1 MPYERPA
8 EHASPHHLESR
19 PHARK
24 EGMVS
29 STAAPTRKRP
39 PTISP
44 GRRSFRPYLLSIPAV
59 LVVVGILYPFFL
71 GAYYS
76 FLNYTAANPNPRF
89 VGLTNF
95 QSVLSDPQFWASV
108 RVTAIFAIA
117 ATVIETVLGVGIA
130 LLLNRSS
137 MIGKVFEKVL
147 ILPLMIAPV
156 IAGTIW
162 KLMFNPQFGVLNHLF
177 GLGTFDWL
185 SKDTAL
191 WSSILVDAWIYTPFV
206 AILVLA
212 GIRSLPKEPFEASDV
227 DGAGWFYMFRRLML
241 PMMWPY
247 ILVAVIFRFMDCLK
261 AFDLIYVL
269 TAGGPGLATRTLQ
282 IGAYEDSITFQN
294 FSRGSTYMF
303 LLWVLVFIT
312 AKYLVGVLGK
322 AQRRAAGAE
331 D

>member
-1 MPYERPA
+1 VTTTATRPQGTGRS
-8 EHASPHHLESR
+8 E
-19 PHARK
+19 
-24 EGMVS
+24 
-29 STAAPTRKRP
+29 TP
-39 PTISP
+39 PTVTP
-44 GRRSFRPYLLSIPAV
+44 GRRRLRPYILSLPAV
-59 LVVVGILYPFFL
+59 LVVIGILYPFVL

-76 FLNYTAANPNPRF
+76 ILNYTASNPNPHVVWFANYR
-89 VGLTNF
+89 
-95 QSVLSDPQFWASV
+95 SVLSDPQFWTSV
-108 RVTAIFAIA
+108 RVTAVFAVV
-117 ATVIETVLGVGIA
+117 ATALETVLGVAVA
-130 LLLNRSS
+130 LLLNRASRVGS
-137 MIGKVFEKVL
+137 VFEKVL

-156 IAGTIW
+156 IAGTVW
-162 KLMFNPQFGVLNHLF
+162 KLMFNPQFGVLNHIF
-177 GLGTFDWL
+177 RLGSFDWL
-185 SKDTAL
+185 SKDMAL

-212 GIRSLPKEPFEASDV
+212 GMRSLPKEPFEASAV
-227 DGAGWFYMFRRLML
+227 DGASWLYMFRRLML

-303 LLWVLVFIT
+303 LLWILIFIT
-312 AKYLVGVLGK
+312 ARYLVSVLGK

>member
-1 MPYERPA
+1 
-8 EHASPHHLESR
+8 
-19 PHARK
+19 
-24 EGMVS
+24 VT
-29 STAAPTRKRP
+29 STATRQRPSTREAP
-39 PTISP
+39 PTVTP
-44 GRRSFRPYLLSIPAV
+44 GRRRLRPYILSLPAV
-59 LVVVGILYPFFL
+59 LVVIGILYPFVL

-76 FLNYTAANPNPRF
+76 ILDYTASNPDPHIVWFANYR
-89 VGLTNF
+89 
-95 QSVLSDPQFWASV
+95 SVLSDPQFWTSV
-108 RVTAIFAIA
+108 RVTAVFAIV
-117 ATVIETVLGVGIA
+117 ATALETVLGVAIA
-130 LLLNRSS
+130 LLLNRASRVGS
-137 MIGKVFEKVL
+137 VFEKVL

-156 IAGTIW
+156 IAGVVW
-162 KLMFNPQFGVLNHLF
+162 KLMFNPQFGVLNHIF
-177 GLGTFDWL
+177 RLGSFDWL

-212 GIRSLPKEPFEASDV
+212 GMRSLPKEPFEASAV
-227 DGAGWFYMFRRLML
+227 DGASWFYMFRRLML

-261 AFDLIYVL
+261 EFDLIYVL

-303 LLWVLVFIT
+303 LLWILVFIT
-312 AKYLVGVLGK
+312 ARYLVSVLGK

-331 D
+331 E

>member
-1 MPYERPA
+1 MTTTATPPRVTKRA
-8 EHASPHHLESR
+8 EA
-19 PHARK
+19 
-24 EGMVS
+24 
-29 STAAPTRKRP
+29 P
-39 PTISP
+39 PTVTP
-44 GRRSFRPYLLSIPAV
+44 GRRRLRPYLLSLPAV
-59 LVVVGILYPFFL
+59 IVVIGILYPFVL

-76 FLNYTAANPNPRF
+76 ILNYTASNPEPEIVWLANYR
-89 VGLTNF
+89 
-95 QSVLSDPQFWASV
+95 SVLSDPQFWTSV
-108 RVTAIFAIA
+108 RVTAVFAVV
-117 ATVIETVLGVGIA
+117 ATVLETVLGVGVA
-130 LLLNRSS
+130 LLLNRASRVGS
-137 MIGKVFEKVL
+137 VFEKVL

-162 KLMFNPQFGVLNHLF
+162 KLMFNPQFGVLNHVF
-177 GLGTFDWL
+177 RLGTFDWL
-185 SKDTAL
+185 SKDMAL

-212 GIRSLPKEPFEASDV
+212 GIRSLPKEPFEASAV
-227 DGAGWFYMFRRLML
+227 DGASWFYMFRRLML

-269 TAGGPGLATRTLQ
+269 TAGGPGMATRTLQ
-282 IGAYEDSITFQN
+282 IGAYEDSIIFQN

-303 LLWVLVFIT
+303 LLWILVFIT
-312 AKYLVGVLGK
+312 ARYLVSVLGK

>member
-1 MPYERPA
+1 MAQATLPRSA
-8 EHASPHHLESR
+8 QVDQKAS
-19 PHARK
+19 
-24 EGMVS
+24 G
-29 STAAPTRKRP
+29 P
-39 PTISP
+39 PRVTP
-44 GRRSFRPYLLSIPAV
+44 GRRRLRPYILSLPAV
-59 LVVVGILYPFFL
+59 LVVVGILYPFVL

-76 FLNYTAANPNPRF
+76 ILNYTAANPSPQLVWF
-89 VGLTNF
+89 ANF
-95 QSVLSDPQFWASV
+95 ASVLRDPQFWASV

-117 ATVIETVLGVGIA
+117 ATVLETVLGVGVA
-130 LLLNRSS
+130 LLLSRASRLGS
-137 MIGKVFEKVL
+137 VFEKVL

-156 IAGTIW
+156 IAATVW
-162 KLMFNPQFGVLNHLF
+162 KLMFNPQFGVLNHVF
-177 GLGTFDWL
+177 GLGSFDWL

-191 WSSILVDAWIYTPFV
+191 WSSILVDVWIFTPFV

-212 GIRSLPKEPFEASDV
+212 GIRSLPREPFEASAV
-227 DGAGWFYMFRRLML
+227 DGASWWYMFRRLML

-261 AFDLIYVL
+261 VFDAVFVL

-303 LLWVLVFIT
+303 LLWILVFIT
-312 AKYLVGVLGK
+312 ARYLVSVLSK

-331 D
+331 N

>member
-1 MPYERPA
+1 VTTTATPQRSGSRA
-8 EHASPHHLESR
+8 EP
-19 PHARK
+19 
-24 EGMVS
+24 
-29 STAAPTRKRP
+29 P
-39 PTISP
+39 PTVTP
-44 GRRSFRPYLLSIPAV
+44 GRRRLRPYILSLPAV
-59 LVVVGILYPFFL
+59 LVVIGILYPFVL

-76 FLNYTAANPNPRF
+76 ILDYTASNPNPHVVWFANYR
-89 VGLTNF
+89 
-95 QSVLSDPQFWASV
+95 SVLSDPQFWTSV
-108 RVTAIFAIA
+108 RVTAVFAIV
-117 ATVIETVLGVGIA
+117 ATALETVLGVGVA
-130 LLLNRSS
+130 LLLNRASRVGS
-137 MIGKVFEKVL
+137 VFEKVL

-156 IAGTIW
+156 IAGVVW
-162 KLMFNPQFGVLNHLF
+162 KLMFNPQFGVLNHIF
-177 GLGTFDWL
+177 GLGSFDWL

-212 GIRSLPKEPFEASDV
+212 GMRSLPKEPFEASAV
-227 DGAGWFYMFRRLML
+227 DGASWFYMFRRLML

-261 AFDLIYVL
+261 EFDLIYVL

-303 LLWVLVFIT
+303 LLWILIFIT
-312 AKYLVGVLGK
+312 ARYLVSVLGK

>member
-1 MPYERPA
+1 MTTTATKPRPA
-8 EHASPHHLESR
+8 GRTEP
-19 PHARK
+19 
-24 EGMVS
+24 
-29 STAAPTRKRP
+29 P
-39 PTISP
+39 PTVPP
-44 GRRSFRPYLLSIPAV
+44 GRRRLRPYILSLPAV
-59 LVVVGILYPFFL
+59 LVVIGILYPFVL

-76 FLNYTAANPNPRF
+76 ILNYTASNPDPHIVWFANYR
-89 VGLTNF
+89 
-95 QSVLSDPQFWASV
+95 SVLSDPQFWTSV
-108 RVTAIFAIA
+108 RVTAVFAVV
-117 ATVIETVLGVGIA
+117 ATALETVLGVAVA
-130 LLLNRSS
+130 LLLNRASRVGS
-137 MIGKVFEKVL
+137 VFEKVL

-156 IAGTIW
+156 IAGTVW
-162 KLMFNPQFGVLNHLF
+162 KLMFNPQFGVLNHIF
-177 GLGTFDWL
+177 HLGSFDWL
-185 SKDTAL
+185 SKDMAL

-212 GIRSLPKEPFEASDV
+212 GMRSLPKEPFEASAV
-227 DGAGWFYMFRRLML
+227 DGASWFYMFRRLML

-261 AFDLIYVL
+261 EFDLIYVL

-303 LLWVLVFIT
+303 LLWILVFIT
-312 AKYLVGVLGK
+312 ARYLVSVLGK